1 MSYLDVAARLYRYS
15 FTDTLLIHA
24 QRPDATACAE
34 LELWNQKMSRWV
46 NRGAKGIA
54 LLDDTGPRT
63 RLRYVFDIA
72 DTHLVRGGRTP
83 LLWNLDSREHEQAIL
98 DHLADTYGLSQTDS
112 MNTALMELA
121 QQLTADNL
129 DEAMDGLAYEVAG
142 TFLEELDEDNIRVR
156 FRELMTNSIFYT
168 LSRRCGQEPMAVL
181 DDDDFI
187 RIVDFNKLPVLSFL
201 GNAVSEQCEAVLFD
215 IGREMRKIYKKEITQ
230 QLEKSVD
237 SLYNTNT
244 DFSTLKR
251 ENKETTT
258 KGGQENGVDVLPQ
271 GRLSVP
277 ESGREGRA
285 ADHREVRDAAQD
297 VPERE
302 SQELV
307 SEYADERQ
315 AEPASGAD
323 RGSSGEPGGNP
334 AGQPEREVS
343 GTEQGAG
350 PAGMGGAPEQPDGD
364 GRRDRLEGIGVQ
376 LTESTTEQ
384 DLSEAEEEIASAFSL
399 PDLPT
404 VEQQI
409 RAIEAPIQAR
419 YADEIALDPEVVDEI
434 LRTGSNRSKGQLRL
448 IYNFMVEETPEEY
461 TEFVKNEYGTGGKGF
476 EIDGAKYA
484 VWFDDLGLRIAAGS
498 TAKGGTIVNA
508 FLSWED
514 VSNRIHEL
522 LRQGEYAPQAVLDA
536 ARQNALQ
543 EHAQTLAYMERDLA
557 DGVAEAVFQD
567 TEIFR
572 GGFPEL
578 TDRLAALLDDT
589 DFLTDLNERLSAL
602 GEAYV
607 EDKDLM
613 RMHFYK
619 PDKVA
624 ALFQQFAKPYQN
636 YAAREDFHW
645 NEYKKFITED
655 EINAYFTRGSN
666 YSDSRLAI
674 YSFFLNHEDKK
685 ERADFLKDHYGI
697 GGSSHALCGADDSH
711 EDHDGRGIALERG
724 SYGNPDASV
733 HLNWNQ
739 AAGRIDQLIRDSEYL
754 KPADYSRMPVYEQE
768 RMAMWVMTFYHHL
781 PNEVERPYP
790 QDLYHE
796 EGRKALVE
804 KLADPEQAAE
814 LLEQMDNAL
823 LSVPLDS
830 EEYRDKSE
838 LLFFLH
844 QYVEGTYTIFPEKKQ
859 AVEIAVPEQGQM
871 SMFDFM
877 EQEPQSKEQS
887 IVATVEK
894 PRKAKVVARYQSTVM
909 MQAGYIEDIAILQY
923 PDGKFYNHY
932 NYDEETGTGAAET
945 GPFNSLND
953 AKAVIRQ
960 TREDA
965 KAVESFENQPK
976 QMYSRENGSFLYLG
990 NNHLYRIE
998 RSNAHDVYLKDMENS
1013 AVAGR
1018 VIPLPSYS
1026 ETLAKNPLNDFL
1038 KLDADHTQKDS
1049 RSIYKECLY
1058 TLLEKVERSEIYPL
1072 LRDRDTTEE
1081 EAENLIREKIEDL
1094 FASGEVENAIY
1105 SEAIDT
1111 WAHFGEWIQEDIFQ
1125 HTYQD
1130 VITDRRDAV
1139 ALYQDSMDAPQ
1150 WVRGIMVPYTAE
1162 EKTVEPILQSLPL
1175 DAANEYNALKER
1187 YPDALVGYEQYGNFE
1202 FYGEDAKRVSE
1213 LLGSKLLEKET
1224 ALGKVEVSGFL
1235 REQWISQ
1242 AMKLWKQ
1249 GESIY
1254 LSGQQEDG
1262 THAQTKY
1269 FRREEYLPVN
1279 TIIELDDR
1287 EFRVDSVDFGNRTVS
1302 LQDMTLAKEARYPI
1316 FRTEPLEYIRHLY
1329 EQADV
1334 PMEEAV
1340 EITVFTALHNAGVAY
1355 ENFSPEQMDV
1365 IYSVAESG
1373 GALEDLLNPEFPP
1386 EQMQLIADVQNRT
1399 DAISRAAAEE
1409 ALEPLTQQ
1417 PMTPAEVNHARRQH
1431 NLPLENGAVEQPAP
1445 PKQEPI
1451 NFHIEDNDLGAGG
1464 PKTKYKANVEA
1475 IRLLKTLDVEQRQ
1488 ATVEEQEILS
1498 RYVGWGGIPQ
1508 AFDENNADWSKEYAE
1523 LESLLTADEYKE
1535 ARASTL
1541 NAFYTSPTVIKAMYE
1556 ALGNMGLSKGNVLE
1570 PSCGVGNFM
1579 GLVPDSME
1587 KIRMYGVELD
1597 SISGRIAQQLY
1608 QKNKIAVQGFETM
1621 QFPDSFFDCVVGNV
1635 PFGNYKVPDKRYDRH
1650 NFLIHDYFIAKSLD
1664 LVRPGGVVAVVTS
1677 SGTMDKK
1684 DSSVREYLAN
1694 RADLVGAIRL
1704 PNNAF
1709 QRNANTSVVADILF
1723 LQKRDRAAVE
1733 RADWVDLG
1741 ETPDGYSINQ
1751 YFAQHPEM
1759 VLGEITTESTQYGK
1773 QETTVKPIE
1782 GADLAK
1788 QLKEAVGNIHATITE
1803 PEISDDELDVQEE
1816 PIPADPSVKNFSF
1829 TNVDGQIYYR
1839 ENSFMNKVE
1848 LPAVTAERVLGM
1860 IALRETTRKLLDCQ
1874 LHDGSD
1880 AEVQL
1885 LQNDLLKQYK
1895 AFTAQYGLINSTAN
1909 KRAFRQD
1916 SSYCLLASLEILD
1929 EEKNLKRLADIFTK
1943 RTIRKPE
1950 PVTSVDTPSEALA
1963 LSIGEKAK
1971 VDVPFMAQL
1980 CGKSE
1985 QEVTDELAG
1994 AIFRNP
2000 VTQQWETSDEYL
2012 SGNVREK
2019 LATAETFAANHAEYQ
2034 INVDYLKRV
2043 QPKDLDASEI
2053 EVRLGANW
2061 VKPEYITQFMRE
2073 VFKTPNYYVGSDIK
2087 ATYSEISGAWNIS
2100 GKSLDRGNPLVTN
2113 TYGTLRVNGYKL
2125 LEDALNLRDT
2135 KIYDTIHDADG
2146 DHRVLNK
2153 QETMLAQQAQ
2163 ESIREAFKQWIFKD
2177 LDRREDLCATY
2188 NRIFNAIRPRE
2199 YDGSHIRFEGMTPEI
2214 SLMPHQKNAVAHILY
2229 GNNTLLAHCVGAG
2242 KTFQMIAAGME
2253 SRRLGLSQK
2262 NLYVVPNHLTE
2273 QWGADFLRL
2282 YPNANVL
2289 VATKKD
2295 FEPSN
2300 RKQFCSRIATGDY
2313 DAIVIGH
2320 SQFERVPLSPER
2332 QKAIIERQIDDITL
2346 ALADARSEDSRSFT
2360 VKQMEKTKK
2369 TLEAKLQRLNDQT
2382 RKDDV
2387 VTFEELGVD
2396 RLFVDESHFYKNM
2409 FLYTKMRN
2417 IAGIAQ
2423 TDAQKSSDMFAKCQY
2438 LDELTGGKGVTF
2450 ATGTPVSNSMVE
2462 LYTIM
2467 RYLQYDTLQKMGLS
2481 HFDDWAASFGETV
2494 TAIELSP
2501 EGTGYRAK
2509 TRFAR
2514 FFNLPELI
2522 SLFKESADVQT
2533 ADMLNLPVPEAEYI
2547 NEVLKPSETQEEM
2560 VSSFA
2565 DRAEAVRNGNVNPR
2579 FDNMLK
2585 ITNDGRKLALDQR
2598 LMNDMLPDEPES
2610 KVNRCVD
2617 NAFKVWEESAPD
2629 KGTQL
2634 IFCDLSTP
2642 KADGTFNVYDDVREK
2657 LVARGVPRE
2666 EVAFIHEY
2674 NTETKKADL
2683 FAKVRAGQVRILMGS
2698 TPKLGAGTNIQD
2710 RLIALHHLDCP
2721 WKPSDLEQQEGR
2733 ILRQG
2738 NRNKQ
2743 VKIYRYVTEN
2753 TFDSYMWQILENK
2766 QKFISQIMTSKSPVR
2781 ACDDVDDTALSYAE
2795 IKALATGNPYIKEKM
2810 DLDIQVSK
2818 LKLLKANHTSQI
2830 YSLESDIARRY
2841 PREIAVAQGQIE
2853 ALKTDMEAAKP
2864 LLAQDKDHFSME
2876 ISGKVYTERKEA
2888 GAAIIEACKAL
2899 KAAGAEGRIGSYGA
2913 FELHSRFDNFD
2924 KVFRLSIKGAWNYS
2938 MEVGKDPQ
2946 GNILRVTNALA
2957 SIERTL
2963 PQVERR
2969 LENLEQQ
2976 LVQAKEEAKRP
2987 FAQEVE
2993 LAEKSARLA
3002 ELNSLLNMDEKGS
3015 EDALGVD
3022 EGAAETEVADRPRQP
3037 VNYAG
3042 RVAERTAD
3050 DVRKPSVLA
3059 QLHAKQAGRSA
3070 EPQKSQKRKSHEMEL

>member
-1 MSYLDVAARLYRYS
+1 MPQINDIRELAQQNARYVSNSPQDWMSYLDVAARLYRYS

-54 LLDDTGPRT
+54 LLDDTGPRI

-83 LLWNLDSREHEQAIL
+83 LLWNLDSHEHEQTIL

-129 DEAMDGLAYEVAG
+129 DEAMDGLAYEVAD

-168 LSRRCGQEPMAVL
+168 LSRRCGQEPMDVL

-187 RIVDFNKLPVLSFL
+187 RIVDFNELPVLSFL

-215 IGREMRKIYKKEITQ
+215 IGREMRKIHQKEMTQ

-251 ENKETTT
+251 ETEDTTT

-277 ESGREGRA
+277 ESGRAGRA

-297 VPERE
+297 VPEKE
-302 SQELV
+302 PQELV

-323 RGSSGEPGGNP
+323 RGSSGESGGNP

-343 GTEQGAG
+343 GTEQGEG
-350 PAGMGGAPEQPDGD
+350 PAGMGGAPEQSDGD
-364 GRRDRLEGIGVQ
+364 GRGDRAEGIGVQ
-376 LTESTTEQ
+376 LTEPTTEQ
-384 DLSEAEEEIASAFSL
+384 DLSGAEEEIASAFSL

-409 RAIEAPIQAR
+409 RAIEAPIRAR
-419 YADEIALDPEVVDEI
+419 YADEIALDSKVVDEI

-448 IYNFMVEETPEEY
+448 IYNFMVEKTPEEY

-484 VWFDDLGLRIAAGS
+484 VWFDDLGLRIAVGS

-508 FLSWED
+508 FLSWKD
-514 VSNRIHEL
+514 VSNR
-522 LRQGEYAPQAVLDA
+522 
-536 ARQNALQ
+536 
-543 EHAQTLAYMERDLA
+543 
-557 DGVAEAVFQD
+557 
-567 TEIFR
+567 
-572 GGFPEL
+572 
-578 TDRLAALLDDT
+578 
-589 DFLTDLNERLSAL
+589 
-602 GEAYV
+602 
-607 EDKDLM
+607 
-613 RMHFYK
+613 
-619 PDKVA
+619 
-624 ALFQQFAKPYQN
+624 
-636 YAAREDFHW
+636 
-645 NEYKKFITED
+645 
-655 EINAYFTRGSN
+655 
-666 YSDSRLAI
+666 
-674 YSFFLNHEDKK
+674 
-685 ERADFLKDHYGI
+685 
-697 GGSSHALCGADDSH
+697 
-711 EDHDGRGIALERG
+711 
-724 SYGNPDASV
+724 
-733 HLNWNQ
+733 
-739 AAGRIDQLIRDSEYL
+739 
-754 KPADYSRMPVYEQE
+754 
-768 RMAMWVMTFYHHL
+768 
-781 PNEVERPYP
+781 
-790 QDLYHE
+790 
-796 EGRKALVE
+796 
-804 KLADPEQAAE
+804 
-814 LLEQMDNAL
+814 MDNAL

-830 EEYRDKSE
+830 GEYERKAES
-838 LLFFLH
+838 LSILH
-844 QYVEGTYTIFPEKKQ
+844 QYVEGTYTIFPEKKR

-887 IVATVEK
+887 TAAAVEV
-894 PRKAKVVARYQSTVM
+894 PQKAKVVARYQSTVM
-909 MQAGYIEDIAILQY
+909 MQEGYIEDIAILQY
-923 PDGKFYNHY
+923 SDGKFYNHY
-932 NYDEETGTGAAET
+932 NYDEETGTGTAES

-976 QMYSRENGSFLYLG
+976 QMYSRENGSFLYLD

-1038 KLDADHTQKDS
+1038 KLDADRTQKDS

-1058 TLLEKVERSEIYPL
+1058 TLFEKVERSEIYPL
-1072 LRDRDTTEE
+1072 LRDRDTTEK

-1094 FASGEVENAIY
+1094 FDSGEVENAVY

-1125 HTYQD
+1125 RTYQD

-1139 ALYQDSMDAPQ
+1139 ALYQDSKDAPQ
-1150 WVRGIMVPYTAE
+1150 WVRGMMVPYAAE
-1162 EKTVEPILQSLPL
+1162 EKAVEPTLQPLPL

-1224 ALGKVEVSGFL
+1224 ALGKVEVSGFP
-1235 REQWISQ
+1235 REQWVSQ

-1249 GESIY
+1249 GESVY

-1279 TIIELDDR
+1279 TTIELDDR
-1287 EFRVDSVDFGNRTVS
+1287 EFRVDSVDFGNGTVS

-1316 FRTEPLEYIRHLY
+1316 FRTEQLEYIRHLY

-1355 ENFSPEQMDV
+1355 EDFSPEQMDV
-1365 IYSVAESG
+1365 IYSVAEAG
-1373 GALEDLLNPEFPP
+1373 GELEELLNPDFPP

-1431 NLPLENGAVEQPAP
+1431 NLPLDSGAETEQPAQ
-1445 PKQEPI
+1445 PKQKPI
-1451 NFHIEDNDLGAGG
+1451 NFRITDDDLGAGG

-1475 IRLLKTLDVEQRQ
+1475 IRVLQTLDAEQRQ
-1488 ATVEEQEILS
+1488 ATAEEQEILS

-1508 AFDENNADWSKEYAE
+1508 AFDENNAEWSKEYAE
-1523 LESLLTADEYKE
+1523 LQSMLTVDEYKE

-1709 QRNANTSVVADILF
+1709 QRNANTGVVADILF

-1741 ETPDGYSINQ
+1741 ETPEGYSINQ

-1782 GADLAK
+1782 GADLAG
-1788 QLKEAVGNIHATITE
+1788 QLKEAVGNIQATITE

-1885 LQNDLLKQYK
+1885 LQNELKQQYT
-1895 AFTAQYGLINSTAN
+1895 AFKAQYGLINSTAN

-1971 VDVPFMAQL
+1971 VDVPFMVQL
-1980 CGKSE
+1980 CGKPE
-1985 QEVTDELAG
+1985 QEITDELAG

-2034 INVDYLKRV
+2034 INVDYLKKV

-2061 VKPEYITQFMRE
+2061 VKPEYITQFMKE
-2073 VFKTPNYYVGSDIK
+2073 VFKTPNYYAGIDIK

-2113 TYGTLRVNGYKL
+2113 TYGTMRVNAYKL

-2369 TLEAKLQRLNDQT
+2369 TLEAKLQKLNDQT

-2501 EGTGYRAK
+2501 EGY
-2509 TRFAR
+2509 
-2514 FFNLPELI
+2514 NL
-2522 SLFKESADVQT
+2522 V
-2533 ADMLNLPVPEAEYI
+2533 
-2547 NEVLKPSETQEEM
+2547 
-2560 VSSFA
+2560 
-2565 DRAEAVRNGNVNPR
+2565 
-2579 FDNMLK
+2579 
-2585 ITNDGRKLALDQR
+2585 GR
-2598 LMNDMLPDEPES
+2598 
-2610 KVNRCVD
+2610 
-2617 NAFKVWEESAPD
+2617 
-2629 KGTQL
+2629 
-2634 IFCDLSTP
+2634 
-2642 KADGTFNVYDDVREK
+2642 
-2657 LVARGVPRE
+2657 
-2666 EVAFIHEY
+2666 
-2674 NTETKKADL
+2674 
-2683 FAKVRAGQVRILMGS
+2683 
-2698 TPKLGAGTNIQD
+2698 
-2710 RLIALHHLDCP
+2710 
-2721 WKPSDLEQQEGR
+2721 
-2733 ILRQG
+2733 
-2738 NRNKQ
+2738 
-2743 VKIYRYVTEN
+2743 
-2753 TFDSYMWQILENK
+2753 
-2766 QKFISQIMTSKSPVR
+2766 
-2781 ACDDVDDTALSYAE
+2781 
-2795 IKALATGNPYIKEKM
+2795 
-2810 DLDIQVSK
+2810 
-2818 LKLLKANHTSQI
+2818 
-2830 YSLESDIARRY
+2830 
-2841 PREIAVAQGQIE
+2841 
-2853 ALKTDMEAAKP
+2853 
-2864 LLAQDKDHFSME
+2864 
-2876 ISGKVYTERKEA
+2876 
-2888 GAAIIEACKAL
+2888 
-2899 KAAGAEGRIGSYGA
+2899 
-2913 FELHSRFDNFD
+2913 
-2924 KVFRLSIKGAWNYS
+2924 
-2938 MEVGKDPQ
+2938 
-2946 GNILRVTNALA
+2946 
-2957 SIERTL
+2957 
-2963 PQVERR
+2963 
-2969 LENLEQQ
+2969 
-2976 LVQAKEEAKRP
+2976 
-2987 FAQEVE
+2987 
-2993 LAEKSARLA
+2993 
-3002 ELNSLLNMDEKGS
+3002 
-3015 EDALGVD
+3015 
-3022 EGAAETEVADRPRQP
+3022 
-3037 VNYAG
+3037 
-3042 RVAERTAD
+3042 
-3050 DVRKPSVLA
+3050 
-3059 QLHAKQAGRSA
+3059 
-3070 EPQKSQKRKSHEMEL
+3070 